1 MNRALHRISLACLAM
16 FVLLLLNVNYVQAFE
31 SGSLATKSGNA
42 RIFDQ
47 QFQYQRGSIIASG
60 NLGSGGSAKIAVS
73 RLVPGTST
81 YRRYYPFGPQFAP
94 VTGYDSIYGATGIE
108 GAEGRELAG
117 TDQRLVVHN
126 LVSLFTG
133 KPKQGATVFLT
144 ISPKAQQAAY
154 QALKAQSL
162 KDNGLPAAAVAIDP
176 ATGAILAL
184 ASYPTFNPNV
194 YTTFSGAQ
202 LNKIDNRLRHEKSQ
216 PLLDRA
222 INETW
227 PPGSTFKVVTS
238 ATWLSGNSSRS
249 PQSSVLA
256 PPALKLPNGN
266 LLHNDAGEVCGNGNP
281 PLIQAF
287 YVSCNTAFG
296 NLGIK
301 VGAAAL
307 HQQADSFG
315 LNSANLAIPLAVS
328 PSRYPLEP
336 DPSFRALSAIGQLN
350 DQVTPL
356 QEAMFAA
363 TIANRG
369 SLMTPYLVQ
378 NVRAPDLRSIQSAPQ
393 GGTVLSRPVSS
404 QVASEIA
411 QMMFQVT
418 HNPGGTAA
426 ATANPQVAGVDISGK
441 TGTAEN
447 GVNNAGLNDAVFT
460 CFAPSANP
468 KIAVGVIV
476 QGGGFGADAAA
487 PIAVKI
493 IQAYLGVS

>member
-1 MNRALHRISLACLAM
+1 MNRALLRISLACLAM
-16 FVLLLLNVNYVQAFE
+16 FVLLLINVNYVQAFE
-31 SGSLATKSGNA
+31 STSLATKPGNI

-60 NLGSGGSAKIAVS
+60 DQAGGGVKIAES
-73 RLVPGTST
+73 RLVKGTST
-81 YRRYYPFGPQFAP
+81 YRRYYPFGAAFAP

-108 GAEGRELAG
+108 GAEDKELAG
-117 TDQRLVVHN
+117 TDQRLAVHN

-133 KPKQGATVFLT
+133 KPKLGATVYLT

-154 QALKAQSL
+154 QALKN
-162 KDNGLPAAAVAIDP
+162 DGGHDAAVVAIDP
-176 ATGAILAL
+176 STGAILAL
-184 ASYPTFNPNV
+184 ASYPTFNPNL
-194 YTTFSGAQ
+194 YTTFSGPR
-202 LNKIDNRLRHEKSQ
+202 LVKIDNRYRHEHSQ
-216 PLLDRA
+216 PLLNRA
-222 INETW
+222 INVTY

-238 ATWLSGNSSRS
+238 ATWLSKNAGRS
-249 PQSSVLA
+249 PQSTVPA

-266 LLHNDAGEVCGNGNP
+266 LLHNDAGETCGNGNP

-296 NLGIK
+296 SLGIK

-307 HQQADSFG
+307 LNQANLFG
-315 LNSANLAIPLAVS
+315 LNSSKLAIPLPVS
-328 PSRYPLEP
+328 ASRYPLEP
-336 DPSFRALSAIGQLN
+336 DPSLRALSSIGQLD

-363 TIANRG
+363 TIANGG

-378 NVRAPDLRSIQSAPQ
+378 NIQAPDLRNIQSASA

-404 QVASEIA
+404 QVASEIG

-418 HNPGGTAA
+418 HNQGGTAF

-493 IQAYLGVS
+493 IQAYLGRQ